1 LDRQTG
7 SQGLYNLRI
16 GPVRLPAAPT
26 FVVRMRGAGS
36 EDPGARGRGPA
47 LANIAEEAEEN
58 RRVTIT
64 EASATEMAHIEEHV
78 GRITQAIN

>member
-1 LDRQTG
+1 
-7 SQGLYNLRI
+7 
-16 GPVRLPAAPT
+16 
-26 FVVRMRGAGS
+26 MRGAGS
-36 EDPGARGRGPA
+36 EDPGTRGRRPV

-64 EASATEMAHIEEHV
+64 EASSTEMAHIEEHV

>member
-1 LDRQTG
+1 
-7 SQGLYNLRI
+7 
-16 GPVRLPAAPT
+16 
-26 FVVRMRGAGS
+26 MRGAGS